1 MFSEQWKSS
10 LFAGIAFVLV
20 GICYVTI
27 AQAAPLLSIP
37 LSRKYTSQS
46 IEWPKADCRV
56 SSLRF
61 SAADSSLH
69 LHTVKITF
77 VGGGLTQHLNRF
89 RPLLFQGTA
98 TEWFRMEGG
107 PRDGSV
113 PCIDK
118 IEIHA
123 RSVGSNWPDARL
135 EVEVK

>member
-37 LSRKYTSQS
+37 LSSKYTSQS
-46 IEWPKADCRV
+46 WEWPKGDCRV
-56 SSLRF
+56 SAMRF
-61 SAADSSLH
+61 TAADASLH
-69 LHTVKITF
+69 LHAVKISF
-77 VGGGLTQHLNRF
+77 VGGGRIQSLTRLG
-89 RPLLFQGTA
+89 PLLYRGTT

-107 PRDGSV
+107 PRDGSI

-118 IEIHA
+118 IEISA
-123 RSVGSNWPDARL
+123 RSVGSNGPDARL
-135 EVEVK
+135 QVEVK